1 MILIV
6 GRDVFG
12 EKPIYYGIGRK
23 SAFLASDLAAFDA
36 MPQVQLEINRK
47 AAAQFVQYGYI
58 PEPQTIYKNILKLPP
73 GHFATLK
80 VDNATLGFNLKSY
93 DQTGSVAVDKSIEV
107 NTRTLTAMLDHS
119 ISQAS
124 IADVP
129 LGVFLSGGIDSSIV
143 TAILAQKKSQELR
156 TFTVRFP
163 NEGFDESKKASRIA
177 NFFGTNHTTI
187 DLTQQE
193 FLNAVEAL
201 PHQFSEPFADPSS
214 IPTMIMCQR
223 TQHHLKVALTGDGGD
238 ELFMGYNRHFRGIY
252 LWKRLNE
259 LPEPMRLMLLR
270 LLQGPIGHL
279 AQQSLKTSIKMLPES
294 GKQNNISYKIK
305 KAQYMLC
312 AKDTD
317 ELFQRLILSGPSRK
331 QPIKGYAGTGIV
343 PKKIDGSLDIGQAF
357 ALLDQKNYLP
367 SNVLVK
373 SDRCGMA
380 NGLEIRAPL
389 LSSSVRDFANS
400 LPISQKVHRG
410 QGKYILKK
418 VLKQHIPKKLYQF
431 PKSGFDVPLETW
443 MRHDLHELI
452 NDTLSST
459 NLDMHGLLEPKIVED
474 QLIGFNKG
482 KTESVQWIWN
492 VFNLQRWKEEWR

>member
-1 MILIV
+1 MNF
-6 GRDVFG
+6 RTN
-12 EKPIYYGIGRK
+12 
-23 SAFLASDLAAFDA
+23 
-36 MPQVQLEINRK
+36 EINV
-47 AAAQFVQYGYI
+47 AQ
-58 PEPQTIYKNILKLPP
+58 
-73 GHFATLK
+73 
-80 VDNATLGFNLKSY
+80 
-93 DQTGSVAVDKSIEV
+93 VAS
-107 NTRTLTAMLDHS
+107 
-119 ISQAS
+119 
-124 IADVP
+124 
-129 LGVFLSGGIDSSIV
+129 
-143 TAILAQKKSQELR
+143 
-156 TFTVRFP
+156 
-163 NEGFDESKKASRIA
+163 
-177 NFFGTNHTTI
+177 
-187 DLTQQE
+187 
-193 FLNAVEAL
+193 
-201 PHQFSEPFADPSS
+201 
-214 IPTMIMCQR
+214 
-223 TQHHLKVALTGDGGD
+223 
-238 ELFMGYNRHFRGIY
+238 
-252 LWKRLNE
+252 
-259 LPEPMRLMLLR
+259 
-270 LLQGPIGHL
+270 GPIRHL

-431 PKSGFDVPLETW
+431 PKSGFDVPIETW

-474 QLIGFNKG
+474 QLLASTKVKRRVFSGFGTFLICKG
-482 KTESVQWIWN
+482 GKKNGVNENQSY
-492 VFNLQRWKEEWR
+492 